1 MSLSVYDCEQLQPGG
16 SEPPLFFAKQITL
29 LESRGMAIPD
39 HARALRYLSH
49 INYYRLRAYR
59 LPFETNTGTE
69 HSFSPGT
76 TFDSVLTLYVF
87 DRKFRL
93 LVLEAIERVEVSF
106 RTHFSYEPAMKY
118 GSHAF
123 MAAKIFHN
131 RRFSSSA
138 SGHSG
143 RRN

>member
-76 TFDSVLTLYVF
+76 TFDSVLTLYVLTANSACWCWRPSSGLRF
-87 DRKFRL
+87 PS
-93 LVLEAIERVEVSF
+93 VL
-106 RTHFSYEPAMKY
+106 
-118 GSHAF
+118 
-123 MAAKIFHN
+123 IFPMN
-131 RRFSSSA
+131 RP
-138 SGHSG
+138 
-143 RRN
+143 